1 MEQVSIVMPA
11 LNEAAGIVPVL
22 ERLQRCRE
30 AGHELILVDGGSADG
45 TGTLAAPFVDTLV
58 RASPGRALQMNAG
71 AARARGGTLWF
82 LHADTLPCTDAV
94 GQILEARSRNG
105 RWGRFD
111 VVIDSPRPLL
121 GVVAAMMNLRS
132 AFTGI
137 ATGDQGI
144 FVERA
149 LFESLG
155 GFAPLPLMEDI
166 ELSRRL
172 RFQLGEE
179 LSPARLEDLSAG
191 CTAARVIELFD
202 ELIEIGELESEMIC
216 EASAER
222 GLSRM
227 FHSEKEDRTGA
238 GGGAHLCG

>member
-172 RFQLGEE
+172 RGLAR
-179 LSPARLEDLSAG
+179 PARLRGPLRTSARRWERAG
-191 CTAARVIELFD
+191 AWRTIALMWRLRLAYRAGAAPETLARRYGRRD
-202 ELIEIGELESEMIC
+202 
-216 EASAER
+216 
-222 GLSRM
+222 
-227 FHSEKEDRTGA
+227 GA
-238 GGGAHLCG
+238 